1 MRGNLKYKYHI
12 VLDWLRITRL
22 YLNFFLLGLSIACV
36 EKKNIKDTCDRNCVC
51 LNGDLVTCARVR
63 KEFTKMS
70 LEERTRFINAF
81 KLVSTDPRYKDDY
94 RKLTTMYSNIPKD
107 IINHDTSVFLPWYRG
122 YLLELENM
130 LRQIDCRI
138 TIPYWDWSKDAAHW
152 TRGSEIE
159 DVWNSGP
166 HGLGGNGI
174 LPVMCVMDGPFKE
187 GEFSIPWYAKG
198 GCLKRD
204 FSQSCNLPNTEYVEA
219 LQHQEFLTFEKSTR
233 EVIHSSFQ
241 ECVGGSMDSTLTSTY
256 TPEFWLHHAFIDKVW
271 MKWKG
276 KGSSDLEY
284 YRHLTFKLPGF
295 DKFPWEYAIGTVLPG
310 DVSVQYEE

>member
-12 VLDWLRITRL
+12 VFDWLRITRL

-36 EKKNIKDTCDRNCVC
+36 EKKNITDTCDRNCVC

-70 LEERTRFINAF
+70 LEERTRFIKAF

-152 TRGSEIE
+152 TRGSE
-159 DVWNSGP
+159 NT
-166 HGLGGNGI
+166 H
-174 LPVMCVMDGPFKE
+174 K
-187 GEFSIPWYAKG
+187 KTK
-198 GCLKRD
+198 LKKK
-204 FSQSCNLPNTEYVEA
+204 PN
-219 LQHQEFLTFEKSTR
+219 
-233 EVIHSSFQ
+233 I
-241 ECVGGSMDSTLTSTY
+241 
-256 TPEFWLHHAFIDKVW
+256 
-271 MKWKG
+271 
-276 KGSSDLEY
+276 
-284 YRHLTFKLPGF
+284 
-295 DKFPWEYAIGTVLPG
+295 
-310 DVSVQYEE
+310 